1 MSKLIVRRV
10 PGLLQGIP
18 LVAALACG
26 ERASGGDA
34 PMGGNAGTGLVSGS
48 GGSSAGGAA
57 GSSGNGAD
65 AGGAAGSSGNGA
77 GAGGTAGSAGNGTG
91 GGSAG
96 GSAGTAASGASGNAG
111 EGGSGVGGGSGGGAS
126 GDAGAGAA
134 GSGGLMGGCSEP
146 VTRTEP
152 PAGKEIYG
160 AGPADERFPF
170 QSHWVGEFSPNPM
183 RVGMTS
189 LADLDQDG
197 DLDFGLGQRQD
208 GDDGGMGWFEHCTK
222 DHWVLHRIGD
232 GYTTWA
238 GGGAADLDA
247 DGLMDLVAGDSW
259 FRNPGDART
268 APSWQRFPVASE
280 QTIAPR
286 PEEIIVGELGGDE
299 RPELLYAHR
308 QIAPQF
314 WSVGGDPST
323 RSWVRTLLTD
333 ESCSSDTICPQQG
346 AAIGDIDGDGDP
358 DVLSGYRRWYRNTN
372 GDGTSWETVTILDN
386 GAFDASPL
394 TALGD
399 LDGDEDLDIVMGTH
413 FGARLAWAENQGN
426 QGQDFTLHMLA
437 TDKEFLHTIIAA
449 DLDNDGDLDILAG
462 QNVGPTFVFENDGGG
477 SFSEHTVALDTRS
490 HEARTGDV
498 DCDGD
503 LDIVGNP
510 WGDQNEGGEESM
522 PLRDVA
528 YLENLVVD
536 RGGPALFTRKP
547 GEVTPSVHARRCPGR

>member
-1 MSKLIVRRV
+1 M
-10 PGLLQGIP
+10 
-18 LVAALACG
+18 
-26 ERASGGDA
+26 
-34 PMGGNAGTGLVSGS
+34 SGS
-48 GGSSAGGAA
+48 GGGAGVGSGSGGNGGGVGGAAGAGRAGSSAGGASTGGGAGTGISGGGTGGAAGGDGGAGAGAGSA
-57 GSSGNGAD
+57 GSSGT
-65 AGGAAGSSGNGA
+65 AGGAGLP
-77 GAGGTAGSAGNGTG
+77 
-91 GGSAG
+91 
-96 GSAGTAASGASGNAG
+96 
-111 EGGSGVGGGSGGGAS
+111 
-126 GDAGAGAA
+126 
-134 GSGGLMGGCSEP
+134 GLMGGCSEE

-152 PAGKEIYG
+152 PAGKESYA
-160 AGPADERFPF
+160 AGPSDERFPF
-170 QSHWVGEFSPNPM
+170 VSHWVGEFSANPM

-189 LADLDQDG
+189 LADLDDDG

-208 GDDGGMGWFEHCTK
+208 GDDGGMAWFEYCTK
-222 DHWVLHRIGD
+222 DHWVLHRIGE

-247 DGLMDLVAGDSW
+247 DGSMDLVAGDSW

-268 APSWQRFPVASE
+268 ATSWERFPVASM
-280 QTIAPR
+280 QSTAPR
-286 PEEIIVGELGGDE
+286 PEEIIVGELGGDA

-308 QIAPQF
+308 QITPQF
-314 WSVGGDPST
+314 WSVGTDPST

-333 ESCSSDTICPQQG
+333 ESCDNDTICPQQG

-358 DVLSGYRRWYRNTN
+358 DVLDGYRRWYRNTS
-372 GDGTSWETVTILDN
+372 GDGTMWETVTNLTN

-399 LDGDEDLDIVMGTH
+399 LDGDDDLDIVMGTH
-413 FGARLAWAENQGN
+413 FGARLAWAENDGN
-426 QGQDFTLHMLA
+426 DGQDFTLHMLA
-437 TDKEFLHTIIAA
+437 TDKDFLHTIIAA

-462 QNVGPTFVFENDGGG
+462 QNVGPTFVFENDGQGA
-477 SFSEHTVALDTRS
+477 FTEHTIALDTRG

-528 YLENLVVD
+528 YLESLVVD
-536 RGGPALFTRKP
+536 RGGPAVFQRQA

>member
-1 MSKLIVRRV
+1 MS
-10 PGLLQGIP
+10 GGTAGI
-18 LVAALACG
+18 AAG
-26 ERASGGDA
+26 ASG
-34 PMGGNAGTGLVSGS
+34 TLT
-48 GGSSAGGAA
+48 GGA
-57 GSSGNGAD
+57 GGNGA
-65 AGGAAGSSGNGA
+65 AGA
-77 GAGGTAGSAGNGTG
+77 GAGGASGAGGSAGNGATAGGGLGGGTG
-91 GGSAG
+91 DAGMAGSAG
-96 GSAGTAASGASGNAG
+96 I
-111 EGGSGVGGGSGGGAS
+111 
-126 GDAGAGAA
+126 
-134 GSGGLMGGCSEP
+134 GGLMGGCSED
-146 VTRTEP
+146 VTRTAP
-152 PAGKEIYG
+152 PAGRESYG
-160 AGPADERFPF
+160 AGPSDNRFPF
-170 QSHWVGEFSPNPM
+170 TSHWVGEFSENPM

-189 LADLDQDG
+189 LADLDGDG

-259 FRNPGDART
+259 FRNPGNART
-268 APSWQRFPVASE
+268 AANWERFPVASS
-280 QTIAPR
+280 QSTAPR

-299 RPELLYAHR
+299 RPELVYVHR
-308 QIAPQF
+308 QITPQF
-314 WSVGGDPST
+314 WSVGADPST

-333 ESCSSDTICPQQG
+333 ESCDNDTICPQQG
-346 AAIGDIDGDGDP
+346 AAIGDLDGDGDP
-358 DVLSGYRRWYRNTN
+358 DVLDGYQRWYRNTA
-372 GDGTSWETVTILDN
+372 GDGTAWETVTILTN

-399 LDGDEDLDIVMGTH
+399 LDGDDDLDIVMGTH
-413 FGARLAWAENQGN
+413 FGARLAWAENEGN
-426 QGQDFTLHMLA
+426 EGQDFTLHMLS
-437 TDKEFLHTIIAA
+437 TDKDFLHTIIAA

-462 QNVGPTFVFENDGGG
+462 QNVGPTFVFENDGQGA
-477 SFSEHTVALDTRS
+477 FTEHTIALDTRG

-522 PLRDVA
+522 PPRDVA
-528 YLENLVVD
+528 YLESLVVD
-536 RGGPALFTRKP
+536 RGGPAIFERQA

>member
-1 MSKLIVRRV
+1 
-10 PGLLQGIP
+10 
-18 LVAALACG
+18 
-26 ERASGGDA
+26 
-34 PMGGNAGTGLVSGS
+34 MGGAGTGAAGS
-48 GGSSAGGAA
+48 GAGTAGMGGGGAA
-57 GSSGNGAD
+57 GS
-65 AGGAAGSSGNGA
+65 GGAAGDAAGGGGGSGGSDS
-77 GAGGTAGSAGNGTG
+77 GSGGTAGSAGM
-91 GGSAG
+91 
-96 GSAGTAASGASGNAG
+96 
-111 EGGSGVGGGSGGGAS
+111 
-126 GDAGAGAA
+126 
-134 GSGGLMGGCSEP
+134 MGGCSEP
-146 VTRTEP
+146 VTRTAP
-152 PAGKEIYG
+152 PPGRESYG

-170 QSHWVGEFSPNPM
+170 MSHWVGEFSENPM

-208 GDDGGMGWFEHCTK
+208 GDDGGMAWFEYCTK

-259 FRNPGDART
+259 FRNPGNART
-268 APSWQRFPVASE
+268 AASWERFPVASSE
-280 QTIAPR
+280 TMAPR
-286 PEEIIVGELGGDE
+286 PEEIIVGDLTGDS

-308 QIAPQF
+308 QIVPQF
-314 WSVGGDPST
+314 WSPGADPT
-323 RSWVRTLLTD
+323 TESWVRTLLTNEACD
-333 ESCSSDTICPQQG
+333 NDTICPQQG

-358 DVLSGYRRWYRNTN
+358 DVLDGYRRWYRNTS
-372 GDGTSWETVTILDN
+372 GDGTAWETVTILSN

-394 TALGD
+394 TAVGD
-399 LDGDEDLDIVMGTH
+399 LDGDDDLDLVMGTH
-413 FGARLAWAENQGN
+413 FGARLAWAENEGN

-437 TDKEFLHTIIAA
+437 SDKEFLHTIIAA

-462 QNVGPTFVFENDGGG
+462 QNVGPTFVFENDGQG
-477 SFSEHTVALDTRS
+477 SFTERTVALDTRS

-522 PLRDVA
+522 PPRDVA
-528 YLENLVVD
+528 YLESLVVD
-536 RGGPALFTRKP
+536 RGGPAIFTRQP
-547 GEVTPSVHARRCPGR
+547 GEVTPSVHARQCPGR